1 MHVQLKLP
9 LLHVRRKQ
17 HLTNFM
23 YEPAHMPKFVHNRNL
38 LTRNGDTKLFKVLQP
53 SKEKTKKAI
62 LFKGSSLWNSHINR
76 KQVFDL
82 VAPLVNKQK
91 VNADDYRD

>member
-1 MHVQLKLP
+1 MQLKLP

-23 YEPAHMPKFVHNRNL
+23 YEPAQMPKFVHNRNL
-38 LTRNGDTKLFKVLQP
+38 LTRNGDNKLFKVLQP

-62 LFKGSSLWNSHINR
+62 LFKGSSLWNSLSYQHQR
-76 KQVFDL
+76 
-82 VAPLVNKQK
+82 VNKYK
-91 VNADDYRD
+91 SFKFITKREIVS

>member
-1 MHVQLKLP
+1 MQLKVP

-17 HLTNFM
+17 HLANFM
-23 YEPAHMPKFVHNRNL
+23 YEPAQMPKFVHNRNL

-62 LFKGSSLWNSHINR
+62 LFKGSSLWNSLSYQHQR
-76 KQVFDL
+76 
-82 VAPLVNKQK
+82 VNNYKSFK
-91 VNADDYRD
+91 FITKREIVS